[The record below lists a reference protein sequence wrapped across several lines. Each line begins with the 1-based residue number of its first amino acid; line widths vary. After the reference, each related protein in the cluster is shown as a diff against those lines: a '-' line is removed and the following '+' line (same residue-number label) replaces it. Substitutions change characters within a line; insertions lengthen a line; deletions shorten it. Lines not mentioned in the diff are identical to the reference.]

1 MLAEASDLE
10 RWACVLARPRVQWR
24 AMTPPTAADLDT
36 HRPALLAHCYRM
48 MASQADAEDAVQE
61 ALIKAHRSLDRFE
74 GRSSLKTWLTS
85 IATRV
90 CLDLLEQRNSQ
101 RRLLTASR
109 ADIGSGP
116 VPLNELDTVP
126 LIPAS
131 GWVEPIADSRLD
143 PELRLVRRESVRL
156 AWVAALQTLAPRQR
170 AALLMAEVLDLSA
183 AEIAEALSTTVPAV
197 NSALQR
203 AREMLSRRSADGPE
217 PRPLDAE
224 LVERFVS
231 AFERYDTQALTLILR
246 EDAVM
251 SMPPFS
257 IWLEGPASISAWLVG
272 RGAACRGSR
281 LVPTSANGQV
291 AFGQYKPAVAHDPK
305 SPLLPWAL
313 VTLEAEPSGE
323 RLESMTFFLDTATL
337 FPRFGLPAELPR

>member
-1 MLAEASDLE
+1 
-10 RWACVLARPRVQWR
+10 
-24 AMTPPTAADLDT
+24 MTPPPTAAAPDT
-36 HRPALLAHCYRM
+36 LEAHRPALLAHCYRM

-61 ALIKAHRSLDRFE
+61 ALLKAHRSLDRFE
-74 GRSSLKTWLTS
+74 GRSSIKTWLMT

-90 CLDLLEQRNSQ
+90 CLDHLEQKKTA

-109 ADIGSGP
+109 ADATSGP
-116 VPLNELDTVP
+116 VPLGELDTVP
-126 LIPAS
+126 LVPTG
-131 GWVEPIADSRLD
+131 GWVEPLAQAGDAGLS
-143 PELRLVRRESVRL
+143 PESHLMRRESVRL
-156 AWVAALQTLAPRQR
+156 AWVTALQTLAPRQR

-183 AEIAEALSTTVPAV
+183 AEIAAELSTTVAAV

-203 AREMLSRRSADGPE
+203 AREMLSRRPADGPE
-217 PRPLDAE
+217 PRPIDPQ

-231 AFERYDTQALTLILR
+231 AFERYDTTALTRLLR

-257 IWLEGPASISAWLVG
+257 LWLEGPASIAAWFVG

-281 LVPTSANGQV
+281 LVPTTANGQV
-291 AFGQYKPAVAHDPK
+291 AFGQYKPAVAGDPT

-313 VTLEAEPSGE
+313 VVIEVEPSGE
-323 RLESMTFFLDTATL
+323 RLESMTFFLDTATF
-337 FPRFGLPAELPR
+337 FPRFGLPTELRP

>member
-1 MLAEASDLE
+1 
-10 RWACVLARPRVQWR
+10 
-24 AMTPPTAADLDT
+24 MTPPPTAADLDA

-48 MASQADAEDAVQE
+48 LASQADAEDAVQE
-61 ALIKAHRSLDRFE
+61 VLLKAHKSLDRFE

-109 ADIGSGP
+109 ADAGPGP
-116 VPLNELDTVP
+116 VPLGELDTVP
-126 LIPAS
+126 LVPTS

-143 PELRLVRRESVRL
+143 PELRLMRRESVRL

-183 AEIAEALSTTVPAV
+183 AEIAETLSTTVPAV

-203 AREMLSRRSADGPE
+203 ARETLSRRSADGPE
-217 PRPLDAE
+217 PRPIDSG

-231 AFERYDTQALTLILR
+231 AFERYDTHALAQILR

-251 SMPPFS
+251 SMPPFA
-257 IWLEGPASISAWLVG
+257 IWLEGPASIAAWLLG

-291 AFGQYKPAVAHDPK
+291 AFGQYKPATDDPT
-305 SPLLPWAL
+305 SPLVPWAL
-313 VTLEAEPSGE
+313 VTLEAEMSGE

-337 FPRFGLPAELPR
+337 FPRFGLPAELAR